1 MTSHAKCPY
10 CGGSK
15 LSPDTKLQSSSY
27 DSFLRFHAKD
37 GSWLGKT
44 QDAELRA
51 RVCLDCGHAHIFVDE
66 QSLTWLQAHFG

>member
-1 MTSHAKCPY
+1 MAIQTKCSS

-15 LSPDTKLQSSSY
+15 LSPAKRVQSSSY

-44 QDAELRA
+44 RDVPLYA
-51 RVCLDCGHAHIFVDE
+51 RVCLACGHAQSFVDE
-66 QSLTWLQAHFG
+66 ESLSWLQAHFG